1 MSRPGKIGV
10 DIIFW
15 DIILHLESEKKTM
28 KKKSKKDDKTYKFI
42 MKYMDKFDLLINQA
56 QKEKDKG
63 NFDFSIHALTAA
75 IMRHIVMN
83 NVAYYNTTD
92 KIRETMQQLLDDEV
106 NARYIEAKEER
117 ERARLN

>member
-1 MSRPGKIGV
+1 
-10 DIIFW
+10 
-15 DIILHLESEKKTM
+15 M
-28 KKKSKKDDKTYKFI
+28 KKKTKKEDNTYKFI
-42 MKYMDKFDLLINQA
+42 MKYMDKFDLLIKQA
-56 QKEKDKG
+56 QREKDKG
-63 NFDFSIHALTAA
+63 DFDFSIHALTAA

>member
-1 MSRPGKIGV
+1 
-10 DIIFW
+10 
-15 DIILHLESEKKTM
+15 M
-28 KKKSKKDDKTYKFI
+28 KKKNKIDNKTYKFI

-83 NVAYYNTTD
+83 NVQYYNTTD
-92 KIRETMQQLLDDEV
+92 KIRETMQQLLDEEA
-106 NARYIEAKEER
+106 NARYIQAKEER

>member
-1 MSRPGKIGV
+1 
-10 DIIFW
+10 
-15 DIILHLESEKKTM
+15 M
-28 KKKSKKDDKTYKFI
+28 KKKSKKDDKTYKFMI
-42 MKYMDKFDLLINQA
+42 KYLDKFDLLITQA

-83 NVAYYNTTD
+83 NVQYYNTTD
-92 KIRETMQQLLDDEV
+92 KIRETMQQLLDEEA
-106 NARYIEAKEER
+106 NHRYIQAKEER

>member
-1 MSRPGKIGV
+1 
-10 DIIFW
+10 
-15 DIILHLESEKKTM
+15 M
-28 KKKSKKDDKTYKFI
+28 KKKSKKNDKTYKFI
-42 MKYMDKFDLLINQA
+42 MKYMSKFDLLINQA

-83 NVAYYNTTD
+83 NVSYYGTTD
-92 KIRETMQQLLDDEV
+92 KIRETKQQLLDDEV

>member
-1 MSRPGKIGV
+1 
-10 DIIFW
+10 
-15 DIILHLESEKKTM
+15 M
-28 KKKSKKDDKTYKFI
+28 KKKNKKDDKTYKFI

-63 NFDFSIHALTAA
+63 DFDFSIHALTAA

-92 KIRETMQQLLDDEV
+92 KIRETMQQLLDDEA
-106 NARYIEAKEER
+106 NARYIQAKEER

>member
-1 MSRPGKIGV
+1 
-10 DIIFW
+10 
-15 DIILHLESEKKTM
+15 M
-28 KKKSKKDDKTYKFI
+28 KKKTKKDDKTYKFI
-42 MKYMDKFDLLINQA
+42 MKYMDKFDLLIKQA
-56 QKEKDKG
+56 QREKDKG
-63 NFDFSIHALTAA
+63 DFDFSIHALTAA

-106 NARYIEAKEER
+106 NSRYIEAKEER

>member
-1 MSRPGKIGV
+1 
-10 DIIFW
+10 
-15 DIILHLESEKKTM
+15 M

-42 MKYMDKFDLLINQA
+42 IKYMDKFDLLIKKA

-63 NFDFSIHALTAA
+63 DFDFSIHALTAA

-92 KIRETMQQLLDDEV
+92 KIRETMQQLLDEEA

-117 ERARLN
+117 ERALLN

>member
-1 MSRPGKIGV
+1 MKNKR
-10 DIIFW
+10 
-15 DIILHLESEKKTM
+15 KKN
-28 KKKSKKDDKTYKFI
+28 DKTYKFI
-42 MKYMDKFDLLINQA
+42 MKYMSKFDLLINQA

-83 NVAYYNTTD
+83 NVSYYGTTD

>member
-1 MSRPGKIGV
+1 
-10 DIIFW
+10 
-15 DIILHLESEKKTM
+15 M

-42 MKYMDKFDLLINQA
+42 MKYMSKFDLLINQA

-83 NVAYYNTTD
+83 NVSYYNTTD
-92 KIRETMQQLLDDEV
+92 KIRETMQQLLDDEA
-106 NARYIEAKEER
+106 NHRYIQAKKER
-117 ERARLN
+117 ERAKLN

>member
-1 MSRPGKIGV
+1 
-10 DIIFW
+10 
-15 DIILHLESEKKTM
+15 M

-83 NVAYYNTTD
+83 NVSYYNTTD
-92 KIRETMQQLLDDEV
+92 KIRETMQQLLDDEA
-106 NARYIEAKEER
+106 NARYIQAKEER